1 MKERK
6 PFSYACVITYIKFL
20 MIKLF
25 EYTKIFFTQ
34 VEKLSDKFEIMISIM
49 IFVKTLSCSCKVISD
64 LFYPL
69 KV

>member
-1 MKERK
+1 MKDTK

-34 VEKLSDKFEIMISIM
+34 VEKISDKFEIMISIM
-49 IFVKTLSCSCKVISD
+49 IFFKDIKLFVQSD
-64 LFYPL
+64 
-69 KV
+69 K